1 METNKHGIGWIAY
14 DRKCGILT
22 KISKYKSENSL
33 LLAEIN
39 FLIET
44 ALEMTLQLMR
54 ILVEC
59 WLPQ

>member
-14 DRKCGILT
+14 DRKRGILT
-22 KISKYKSENSL
+22 KISKYKNENSL

-44 ALEMTLQLMR
+44 ALGMTLQLMR